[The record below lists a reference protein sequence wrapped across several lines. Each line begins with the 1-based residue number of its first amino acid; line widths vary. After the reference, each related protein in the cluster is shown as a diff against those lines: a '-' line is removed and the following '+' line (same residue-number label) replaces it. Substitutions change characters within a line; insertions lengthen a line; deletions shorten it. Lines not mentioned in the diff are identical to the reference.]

1 MMMAYEEAAI
11 RMRTMPI
18 LLLAAVLAG
27 VGCKPQHPFVWAN
40 DLPPS
45 EIPVESQPLRSG
57 DKVRLIVPGM
67 EAELDKA
74 GDLEV
79 TADGSIVVPFIG
91 PQRVEGLTPAQAA
104 QQINSRLNGIV
115 REPNARITV
124 VDPRTPVVAVV
135 GEVRDPGRFEVEH
148 GEGLLTTLSRAGGLT
163 EFAHPTQIYVVRSY
177 PERTRIRFRYEDL
190 VGGVERS
197 VDFQVRDGDVVV
209 VQ

>member
-1 MMMAYEEAAI
+1 MKSVSVLLVAA
-11 RMRTMPI
+11 
-18 LLLAAVLAG
+18 LVAGAA
-27 VGCKPQHPFVWAN
+27 CQPKHPFVWAN
-40 DLPPS
+40 ELPPS
-45 EIPVESQPLRSG
+45 EIPIESQPLRTG

-124 VDPRTPVVAVV
+124 IEPRTPVVAVV
-135 GEVRDPGRFEVEH
+135 GEVREPGRFEVDH

-163 EFAHPTQIYVVRSY
+163 EFAHPTKIFVVRTY
-177 PERTRIRFRYEDL
+177 PEQTRIRFRYEDL

-197 VDFQVRDGDVVV
+197 INFQVRDGDVVV

>member
-1 MMMAYEEAAI
+1 MMAGPEGLDS
-11 RMRTMPI
+11 MRTKRI
-18 LLLAAVLAG
+18 LLVAALLAAAA
-27 VGCKPQHPFVWAN
+27 CQTKHPFVWAN
-40 DLPPS
+40 ELPPS
-45 EIPVESQPLRSG
+45 EIPVESQPLRAG
-57 DKVRLIVPGM
+57 DVVRLIVPGM

-104 QQINSRLNGIV
+104 QQLNSRLNGIV

-124 VDPRTPVVAVV
+124 VQPRTPVVAVV
-135 GEVRDPGRFEVEH
+135 GEVRDPGRFEVDH

-163 EFAHPTQIYVVRSY
+163 EFAHPTKIFVVRTY
-177 PERTRIRFRYEDL
+177 PDRARIRFRYEDL

>member
-1 MMMAYEEAAI
+1 
-11 RMRTMPI
+11 MRTTPI
-18 LLLAAVLAG
+18 LLLAAMLAG
-27 VGCKPQHPFVWAN
+27 IGCKPEHPFVWASE
-40 DLPPS
+40 LPPS

-67 EAELDKA
+67 EAELDKV

-104 QQINSRLNGIV
+104 QQLNSRLNGIV

-124 VDPRTPVVAVV
+124 VEPRTPVVAVV
-135 GEVRDPGRFEVEH
+135 GEVREPGRFEVEH

-163 EFAHPTQIYVVRSY
+163 EFAHPTKIYVVRTY
-177 PERTRIRFRYEDL
+177 PERTRIRFRYDDL
-190 VGGVERS
+190 VGGVDRS
-197 VDFQVRDGDVVV
+197 VDFKVRDGDVVV

>member
-1 MMMAYEEAAI
+1 
-11 RMRTMPI
+11 MRPKP
-18 LLLAAVLAG
+18 LLLAAAVLAA
-27 VGCKPQHPFVWAN
+27 VGCQPKHPFVWAN

-45 EIPVESQPLRSG
+45 EIPIESQPLRAG
-57 DKVRLIVPGM
+57 DVIRLTVPGM

-79 TADGSIVVPFIG
+79 TADGNIMVPFIG

-104 QQINSRLNGIV
+104 QQLNSRLNGIV

-124 VDPRTPVVAVV
+124 VEPRTPVVAVV

-148 GEGLLTTLSRAGGLT
+148 GEAILTTLSRAGGLT
-163 EFAHPTQIYVVRSY
+163 EFAHPTKIFVVRTF

-197 VDFQVRDGDVVV
+197 IDFQLRDGDVIV

>member
-1 MMMAYEEAAI
+1 
-11 RMRTMPI
+11 MRSKPVSLMVFA
-18 LLLAAVLAG
+18 LLAGL
-27 VGCKPQHPFVWAN
+27 GCKPQHPFVWAN

-57 DKVRLIVPGM
+57 DKVRLTVPGM
-67 EAELDKA
+67 EAELEKA
-74 GDLEV
+74 GELEV
-79 TADGSIVVPFIG
+79 TADGSVMVPFIG

-124 VDPRTPVVAVV
+124 VQPRTPVVAVV
-135 GEVRDPGRFEVEH
+135 GEVRDPGRFEVDH

-163 EFAHPTQIYVVRSY
+163 EFAHPTKIFVVRTY
-177 PERTRIRFRYEDL
+177 PDRTRVRFRYEDL

-197 VDFQVRDGDVVV
+197 INFEVRDGDVVV

>member
-1 MMMAYEEAAI
+1 MMMSVFK
-11 RMRTMPI
+11 PV
-18 LLLAAVLAG
+18 LLVVALASLAG
-27 VGCKPQHPFVWAN
+27 IGCKPQHPFVWAN

-104 QQINSRLNGIV
+104 QQLNSRLNGIV

-124 VDPRTPVVAVV
+124 VEPRTPVVAVM
-135 GEVRDPGRFEVEH
+135 GEVRDPGRFEVDH

-163 EFAHPTQIYVVRSY
+163 EFAHPTKIFVVRTY
-177 PERTRIRFRYEDL
+177 PDRTRVRFRYEDL

>member
-1 MMMAYEEAAI
+1 MKSVSVLLVAA
-11 RMRTMPI
+11 
-18 LLLAAVLAG
+18 LVAGAA
-27 VGCKPQHPFVWAN
+27 CQPKHPFVWAN

-45 EIPVESQPLRSG
+45 EVPVESQPLRTG
-57 DKVRLIVPGM
+57 DRVRLIVPGM
-67 EAELDKA
+67 EAELEKA

-91 PQRVEGLTPAQAA
+91 PQRVAGLTPAQAA

-124 VDPRTPVVAVV
+124 IEPRTPVVAVV
-135 GEVRDPGRFEVEH
+135 GEVREPGRFEVDH
-148 GEGLLTTLSRAGGLT
+148 GESLLTTLSRAGGLT
-163 EFAHPTQIYVVRSY
+163 EFAHPTKIFVVRTY
-177 PERTRIRFRYEDL
+177 PEQTRIRFRYEDL

-197 VDFQVRDGDVVV
+197 VNFQVRDGDVVV

>member
-1 MMMAYEEAAI
+1 MKSVSVLLVAA
-11 RMRTMPI
+11 
-18 LLLAAVLAG
+18 LVAGAA
-27 VGCKPQHPFVWAN
+27 CQPKHPFVWAN
-40 DLPPS
+40 DVPPS
-45 EIPVESQPLRSG
+45 EIPVESQPLRTG

-91 PQRVEGLTPAQAA
+91 AQRVEGLTPAQAA

-124 VDPRTPVVAVV
+124 VKPRTPVVAVV
-135 GEVRDPGRFEVEH
+135 GEVRDPGRFEVDH
-148 GEGLLTTLSRAGGLT
+148 GESLLTTLSRAGGLT
-163 EFAHPTQIYVVRSY
+163 EFAHPTKIFVVRTY
-177 PERTRIRFRYEDL
+177 PEQTRIRFRYDDL

-197 VDFQVRDGDVVV
+197 INFQVRDGDVVV

>member
-1 MMMAYEEAAI
+1 MMSAEGPFG
-11 RMRTMPI
+11 MRSKPV
-18 LLLAAVLAG
+18 LLVVALLAG
-27 VGCKPQHPFVWAN
+27 IGCQPKHPFVWAA

-45 EIPVESQPLRSG
+45 EIPIESQPLRTG
-57 DKVRLIVPGM
+57 DVIRLTVPGM

-74 GDLEV
+74 GEIEV
-79 TADGSIVVPFIG
+79 TADGSIMVPFIG

-104 QQINSRLNGIV
+104 QQLNSRLNGIV
-115 REPNARITV
+115 REPNARVTV
-124 VDPRTPVVAVV
+124 VEPRTPVVSVV

-148 GEGLLTTLSRAGGLT
+148 GEALVTTLSRAGGLT
-163 EFAHPTQIYVVRSY
+163 EFAHPTKIYVVRSF

-197 VDFQVRDGDVVV
+197 INFRLRDGDVVV

>member
-1 MMMAYEEAAI
+1 MMASVSK
-11 RMRTMPI
+11 PV
-18 LLLAAVLAG
+18 LLVVALASLAG
-27 VGCKPQHPFVWAN
+27 LGCQPKHPFVWAN
-40 DLPPS
+40 ELPPS
-45 EIPVESQPLRSG
+45 EIPVESQPLRTG
-57 DKVRLIVPGM
+57 DVVRLTVPGM

-79 TADGSIVVPFIG
+79 TADGSVLVPFIG

-124 VDPRTPVVAVV
+124 VQPRTPVVAVV
-135 GEVRDPGRFEVEH
+135 GEVREPGRFEVDH

-163 EFAHPTQIYVVRSY
+163 EFAHPTKIFVVRTY
-177 PERTRIRFRYEDL
+177 PDRTRVRFRYEDL

-197 VDFQVRDGDVVV
+197 INFEVRDGDVVV